1 MRKFFLAIFL
11 QAAAWAFPAHAL
23 TSLPLYLDEL
33 IDRSAVAF
41 EGTCVSN
48 RTEREPGSGL
58 VVTYTTFEVH
68 DAVKG
73 SPASTHVI
81 KQIGGSL
88 PEENFTYRVHGV
100 PTFTV
105 GEDYV
110 VFLAGVSAAGFSSPM
125 GLAQGRFAVRSTP
138 QGREASNGRDFR
150 DLAARL
156 VDKMPERARAHLL
169 ESAGAVTA
177 MDIDDFKETVR
188 NHVRSSR

>member
-100 PTFTV
+100 PAFTV

-150 DLAARL
+150 DLASRL

>member
-1 MRKFFLAIFL
+1 MRKFFLAILL

-48 RTEREPGSGL
+48 RTERDALSGL
-58 VVTYTTFEVH
+58 VVTYTTFAVH
-68 DAVKG
+68 DALKG
-73 SPASTHVI
+73 SPESTHVI
-81 KQIGGSL
+81 KQVGGTL
-88 PEENFTYRVHGV
+88 PDESFTYRVHGV
-100 PTFTV
+100 PTFNV

-125 GLAQGRFAVRSTP
+125 GLGQGRFTVRSTP
-138 QGREASNGRDFR
+138 HGLEASNGRDFK

-177 MDIDDFKETVR
+177 IDIDDFKDTVR